1 MKLIGKSILD
11 EFKRKHADARPQ
23 IDSWE
28 TEVKEAEWKTP
39 QDLKNRY
46 PKASILSKQRVIF
59 DIYGNKYRLLTLV
72 TYKTGVVLVIKI
84 GTHKEYDNW
93 VID

>member
-11 EFKRKHADARPQ
+11 EFKQKHADTRPQ

-28 TEVKEAEWKTP
+28 AEVKEAQWKTP
-39 QDLKNRY
+39 QDLKNRH
-46 PKASILSKQRVIF
+46 PKASILSKQRVVFNIC
-59 DIYGNKYRLLTLV
+59 GNKYRLLTIV
-72 TYKTGVVLVIKI
+72 TYKTGVVLVNKI
-84 GTHKEYDNW
+84 GTHNEYDNW